1 MMKFRFA
8 NVGPI
13 AKAEMELG
21 DLTIIAGRNNTGKTY
36 LVYTLYGF
44 LRTWR
49 TWPDALDY
57 MQRQS
62 RKILQEN
69 SSAQVIDVK
78 KISKKLDEE
87 GQYKCL
93 MNRAALNRDRKK
105 MISRIARD
113 FSEIKIASIFS
124 SSHSNFAKASI
135 EVDLGSS
142 ISNKFTGKLEY
153 SGEVISI
160 KYDKENLIFSAEKFT
175 EKSFPI
181 SRIEYLVS
189 SIYMQFLLMSLPR
202 PFIISAERFGISL
215 FYKELDFT
223 KNRLVETLQN
233 MGDDKNKDDFS
244 PYILIEKYASRYAL
258 PIKDNIDYTRDIA
271 RSVKEKSKMHHAK
284 LYDDVKKI
292 MEGYYK
298 SDEKEIR
305 FVSKRRKG
313 NHFDIPLH
321 LASSSARGLSD
332 LYFYLRHVAMKNE
345 LLIIDEPESHLD
357 TRNQIMLARMLAH
370 FVRNGIK
377 VLITTHSDYVLKEI
391 NNLIML
397 SNSFEGKG
405 KLIKKFKY
413 HEDEFLHPESLRC
426 YIAENRQLTRC
437 EVDKFGADIPIFD
450 KTIDDINRVSN
461 ELAAWLE
468 HKEEK

>member
-1 MMKFRFA
+1 MKFHFR
-8 NVGPI
+8 NIGPI
-13 AKAEMELG
+13 TKAEMELG

-44 LRTWR
+44 LRSWR
-49 TWPDALDY
+49 AWPDALDY
-57 MQRQS
+57 MQVQS
-62 RKILQEN
+62 REILQE
-69 SSAQVIDVK
+69 SSFTQVVDVK
-78 KISKKLDEE
+78 KISKKLEEE

-93 MNRAALNRDRKK
+93 MNPATLNRDRKK

-113 FSEIKIASIFS
+113 FSEMQIANVFS
-124 SSHSNFAKASI
+124 SSHSNFSKASI
-135 EVDLGSS
+135 EVDLGGST
-142 ISNKFTGKLEY
+142 SNKFAGKLEY

-160 KYDKENLIFSAEKFT
+160 KYDGENLTFSAEKLT
-175 EKSFPI
+175 EKSFPL
-181 SRIEYLVS
+181 SRIKYLVA

-258 PIKDNIDYTRDIA
+258 PIKDNIDYTRDIS
-271 RSVKEKSKMHHAK
+271 RFVKEKSEIHEAK
-284 LYDDVKKI
+284 LYDDVKNI

-298 SDEKEIR
+298 SNENEIR
-305 FVSKRRKG
+305 FISKRRKG

-332 LYFYLRHVAMKNE
+332 LYFYLRHVAVQNE

-357 TRNQIMLARMLAH
+357 TKNQIMLARMLAH

-413 HEDEFLHPESLRC
+413 REDEFLHPESLRC
-426 YIAENRQLTRC
+426 YIAENGQLTRC
-437 EVDKFGADIPIFD
+437 EVDKFGTDMPIFD
-450 KTIDDINRVSN
+450 KTIDNINKVSN
-461 ELAAWLE
+461 ELATCLE
-468 HKEEK
+468 DAEEE